1 MIMQDSFED
10 EEYKQTFWHSSAHI
24 LAAALKKLYGD
35 DILLGTGPAIKNGF
49 YYDIYLK
56 KGKIDQKN
64 IADIEREFIKLSS
77 QNDAFI
83 KKHVTKTEAMAIFQ
97 DNPLKQEI
105 IQGLDNQDIS
115 LYSNGS
121 FVDLCKGPHLS
132 HSGVIKAVKILNI
145 SGAFWRGDETKHQM
159 TRVYAISFPTQRML
173 DDYLNMLEESK
184 KRDHVKIAT
193 QLQFFCFSQKVGLG
207 LPLWL
212 PRGTIFR
219 NILEN
224 FLREEQL
231 KREYKHV
238 ITPHIGNINLYKTSG
253 HYDKYGEDA
262 FKAIKTP
269 NENEEYMLKPMN
281 CPHHCEIYRSEPRSY
296 RDLPLRLAEFGTV
309 YRYEKH
315 GELNGILRSRC
326 FTQDDAHIF
335 CRKED
340 VEREISDIIDL
351 IKCIFNKLGFDKLK
365 ARLSLHD
372 AKNFSKYIGSQEDWL
387 TAEKALEI
395 VATKNDLTIEKAYGE
410 AAFYG
415 PKLDFIVCDA
425 LSRSWQLGTI
435 QLDYQLPARFE
446 LVYTNEKNE
455 KERPVMIHRAPLGSI
470 ERITAIL
477 LEHTNGRLPVWLAP
491 EQARILTVSNDV
503 LDYANSVLNKLREK
517 GVRVYLDNRNETLGR
532 KILDANHMQIPHLI
546 IIGAKEKQENVLSV
560 RHGWKQNNERMMLE
574 DLIILLFK

>member
-1 MIMQDSFED
+1 MQNVFED
-10 EEYKQTFWHSSAHI
+10 EEYKKTFWHSSAHV

-35 DILLGTGPAIKNGF
+35 DILLGTGPAVKNGF
-49 YYDIYLK
+49 YYDVYFKRGSLE
-56 KGKIDQKN
+56 QKN
-64 IADIEREFIKLSS
+64 IAEIEREFINLSS
-77 QNDAFI
+77 HNDEFV
-83 KKHVTKTEAMAIFQ
+83 KKYVTKSEALELFK

-105 IQGLDNQDIS
+105 IKDLNDEDIS
-115 LYSNGS
+115 IYTNGE
-121 FVDLCKGPHLS
+121 FVDLCKGPHLAR
-132 HSGVIKAVKILNI
+132 SGVIKAVKILNI
-145 SGAFWRGDETKHQM
+145 SGAFWRGDEHNQQM
-159 TRVYAISFPTQRML
+159 TRVYAISFPEKKML
-173 DDYLNMLEESK
+173 DDYLQLLEESK
-184 KRDHVKIAT
+184 KRDHVKLAT

-219 NILEN
+219 NILES

-231 KREYKHV
+231 KRGYKHV

-262 FKAIKTP
+262 FKPIKTP
-269 NENEEYMLKPMN
+269 NEDEEYMLKPMN

-315 GELNGILRSRC
+315 GELNGLLRSRC

-335 CRKED
+335 CRRED
-340 VEREISDIIDL
+340 VEAEISNIIDL
-351 IKCIFNKLGFDKLK
+351 IKYVFNKLGFDKLK

-372 AKNFSKYIGSQEDWL
+372 EKNFSKYIGSQEDWYI
-387 TAEKALEI
+387 AEKALET
-395 VATKNDLTIEKAYGE
+395 VARKNDLIIEKASGE

-425 LSRSWQLGTI
+425 LSREWQLGTI

-446 LVYTNEKNE
+446 LTFTNEKNE
-455 KERPVMIHRAPLGSI
+455 KECPVMIHRAPLGSI

-477 LEHTNGRLPVWLAP
+477 LEHTEGRLPLWLAP
-491 EQARILTVSNDV
+491 EQVRILTISDEVI
-503 LDYANSVLNKLREK
+503 DYAGTVFNKLKEK
-517 GVRVYLDNRNETLGR
+517 GVRVDIDKRNEKLGR
-532 KILDANHMQIPHLI
+532 KILDANNMKIPYMV
-546 IIGAKEKQENVLSV
+546 IIGQKEKEEHKLSV
-560 RHGWKQNNERMMLE
+560 RQAGEQNNAFMTIEEFLVT
-574 DLIILLFK
+574 ILS